1 MSFSR
6 FVAAGKPNCDKR
18 NIGDDDD
25 IAPTESAEHLFTP
38 VAALRLEDSRSNEG
52 NTFALN
58 TPVGP
63 PRRRAKSR
71 EITAPPLPAMSP
83 PDPPRRRPKR
93 IRLDGPPSPLNY
105 EDYNSISL
113 KLPADGSMN
122 SNETPTLCT
131 PIDAMRPLPYQPS
144 SQQCRAPTKRLR
156 EAFVLPP
163 NEYPLSSS
171 NSSQPL
177 LPDMSQDTL
186 ALFPRI
192 IRTHVKE
199 HRPSGIA
206 KAALMSSLNRASGL
220 SNPFIATPIPLQSKE
235 ETPARVGG
243 RRLSNVPPASAGM
256 ESQEMDDDDAEQCER
271 DALKK
276 LLVVAS
282 QPRKFSLDFEELGV
296 AGEGDFSQV
305 IRARSRIDGVLYAV
319 KRNKKTF
326 TCDKMKLDAL
336 KEVFALAALQGHP
349 AILRYHTAWFEH
361 GGQCL
366 YIQTAFL
373 HGGNVYDNYVN
384 EARKMPSKRLRAL
397 IRCIA
402 GALKF
407 MHARNVVH
415 HDIKPDNIFED
426 MPIAA
431 EETDAEP
438 RYVLGDFGLVARE
451 DSASVIEGDSRY
463 LCPEALNRVW
473 DNASQDE
480 ESPPSENGLTDFMD
494 VDESESMTKSKAR
507 KRGRYSP
514 GDVFSLGVSIYEL
527 ATGEPVPKSGE
538 MWTKL
543 RSDTEAVVRDVKEA
557 CGDEVVA
564 NITRVCLE
572 LDAEKRANASTV
584 LKMLDEESDVR
595 RENERLAKALKEARA
610 CLNKLVANANKVEK
624 PRRSSRR
631 TTRRALGESNR

>member
-6 FVAAGKPNCDKR
+6 YVVTANPAVDEGAGMSAA
-18 NIGDDDD
+18 
-25 IAPTESAEHLFTP
+25 ESADHLFTP
-38 VAALRLEDSRSNEG
+38 VAALRLDDSRSNEG
-52 NTFALN
+52 DTFALS
-58 TPVGP
+58 TPVAP
-63 PRRRAKSR
+63 PRRRTKSR
-71 EITAPPLPAMSP
+71 EITAPPLPSISP
-83 PDPPRRRPKR
+83 PDPPRRPKR
-93 IRLDGPPSPLNY
+93 IRLDRPPSPLNMD
-105 EDYNSISL
+105 ESNSLSL
-113 KLPADGSMN
+113 KLPDSTAN
-122 SNETPTLCT
+122 SNGTPTLCT
-131 PIDAMRPLPYQPS
+131 PVDAVRPVAYEQQQNPYRGPN
-144 SQQCRAPTKRLR
+144 KRLR

-163 NEYPLSSS
+163 PAHPNL
-171 NSSQPL
+171 SQPL

-192 IRTHVKE
+192 IRTHVKA
-199 HRPSGIA
+199 HKPSGIA

-220 SNPFIATPIPLQSKE
+220 SNPFVATPIPTESSE
-235 ETPARVGG
+235 ETPARAGG
-243 RRLSNVPPASAGM
+243 RRLSNVPPASAGL
-256 ESQEMDDDDAEQCER
+256 ESQEQHDDDAEQSER
-271 DALKK
+271 EALKK

-305 IRARSRIDGVLYAV
+305 IRARSRIDGMLYAV

-349 AILRYHTAWFEH
+349 AILRYHAAWFEH

-373 HGGNVYDNYVN
+373 TGGNVYDNYVN
-384 EARKMPSKRLRAL
+384 EGRKMPAKRLRAL
-397 IRCIA
+397 IQCIG
-402 GALKF
+402 GAMKF

-426 MPIAA
+426 LPIAS

-451 DSASVIEGDSRY
+451 DSASVTEGDSRY

-473 DNASQDE
+473 DSAANSQED
-480 ESPPSENGLTDFMD
+480 ESPMANSLADFMD
-494 VDESESMTKSKAR
+494 VEEGAPKPKSR

-514 GDVFSLGVSIYEL
+514 GDVFSLGVTIYEL

-538 MWTKL
+538 MWSKL
-543 RSDTEAVVRDVKEA
+543 RSDTEAAVEDVENA
-557 CGDEVVA
+557 CGDGTVA
-564 NITRVCLE
+564 NIARVCLE
-572 LDAEKRANASTV
+572 LDPKKRASASTV
-584 LKMLDEESDVR
+584 LKMLDEEKDLR
-595 RENERLAKALKEARA
+595 AENERLAKALKETRG
-610 CLNKLVANANKVEK
+610 CLNKLLSSATKVQK
-624 PRRSSRR
+624 PRRSLRR
-631 TTRRALGESNR
+631 ASRRALGESNR